1 MNKEDFDLLEFEKQ
15 KLFDRITSLQGKIEK
30 MKIQNKLTE
39 ELVINSSAYEIL
51 QNQAQ
56 ELVDYVNDLL
66 HKITNHYN
74 FLYEI

>member
-1 MNKEDFDLLEFEKQ
+1 MNKEDYDLLEFEKQ

-39 ELVINSSAYEIL
+39 DLVISSSAYEIL
-51 QNQAQ
+51 HNQAQ